1 MLIVD
6 DLKALNKEQR
16 SAFIASLLGW
26 TLDAFD
32 FFILIFIVKDIAD
45 DFKAQVSAVSLGI
58 ALTLMMR
65 PAGAFVFGWLADRF
79 GRRPVLM
86 IDVLLFAGLEL
97 ASGFAP
103 NLPTLLVLRLLFGF
117 AMGGEWGIGASLA
130 LESIP
135 AKSRG
140 IVSGLLQEGYA
151 LGYLLAAVVHYF
163 IGSIGWRGMFIVG
176 VAPALLVLYIRQS
189 VKESPAFEAARDRAR
204 AAKAARGAAPVLAPS
219 DRTPVFAML
228 TLSLLGALIALP
240 VIQAFGGLGGA
251 PTLLPMTGHPV
262 LAIGSLLILA
272 VGLAF
277 AYATRDRGSAEQKA
291 YARYALATFWL
302 GLAGTVL
309 SGLILFSISKP
320 FRELHIPLGYAL
332 SVMAGLLALWF
343 VARGVFGLAKA
354 AGGVGLRPTDPNS
367 FFGSLGSNWPRL
379 LYVVILMTG
388 FNFFSHG
395 TQDLYPTF
403 LKVQHHFSPAL
414 VSTLTIVGNLGAI
427 AGGVMFGALS
437 ERIGRRKAIAL
448 AAVLALPIIPL
459 WAFSV
464 TPLLLGAGAFLMQ
477 ISVQGAWGVVP
488 VHLNELSP
496 DAARGTFPG
505 FAYQLGNLIA
515 SGNAVIQ
522 AGVAESHGNN
532 YGLALAIIAG
542 VVAVTLALLSLFGP
556 EAKGVAFGGGDKAPA

>member
-6 DLKALNKEQR
+6 DLKALNGEQR
-16 SAFIASLLGW
+16 SAFTASLLGW

-45 DFKAQVSAVSLGI
+45 DFKVQVSAVSLAI

-86 IDVLLFAGLEL
+86 ADVLLFAGLEL

-135 AKSRG
+135 ARSRG
-140 IVSGLLQEGYA
+140 VVSGLLQQGYPF
-151 LGYLLAAVVHYF
+151 GYLLAAVAHYF
-163 IGSIGWRGMFIVG
+163 VGAIGWRGMFIVG
-176 VAPALLVLYIRQS
+176 VAPALLVLYIRQF

-204 AAKAARGAAPVLAPS
+204 EAKAQRGPPPALAAA
-219 DRTPVFAML
+219 DRTPVLAML

-240 VIQAFGGLGGA
+240 IIQAFGGLGDAA
-251 PTLLPMTGHPV
+251 PPLPMTGHPV

-272 VGLAF
+272 VGVAF
-277 AYATRDRGSAEQKA
+277 AYATHRRGSPEQKA

-302 GLAGTVL
+302 GVAGAVL
-309 SGLILFSISKP
+309 GGLILFSVSKP
-320 FRELHIPLGYAL
+320 FRELHLPLGYAL
-332 SVMAGLLALWF
+332 TTMAALLALWF
-343 VARGVFGLAKA
+343 VARGAYGLAKA
-354 AGGVGLRPTDPNS
+354 GSGVALRPTDPSS
-367 FFGSLGSNWPRL
+367 FFGSRGGHWPRL
-379 LYVVILMTG
+379 LYVVILMTA

-403 LKVQHHFSPAL
+403 LKVQHHFDAGL
-414 VSTLTIVGNLGAI
+414 VSTLTIIGNLGAI
-427 AGGVMFGALS
+427 VGGVTFGTLS
-437 ERIGRRKAIAL
+437 ERLGRRRAIAL

-459 WAFSV
+459 WAFTA
-464 TPLLLGAGAFLMQ
+464 TPLLLGLGAFLIQ

-532 YGLALAIIAG
+532 YGLALAIVAG
-542 VVAVTLALLSLFGP
+542 VVAVTLALLSLLGP
-556 EAKGVAFGGGDKAPA
+556 EAKGVRFGGGDAPA